1 MWSNFLAPVDQT
13 MDSAITGQIT
23 IQRRSIR
30 ETNCAIQ
37 WIVICYPVDSAIQRL
52 NNRGLDR
59 SWILNDRIYVQT
71 KELRKSS
78 SSVYVYNVAKKSTI
92 KCDKLTEFFLL
103 IKTLCFFNVLNAV
116 AVVVRELTKP
126 RL

>member
-1 MWSNFLAPVDQT
+1 MWCNFLAPVDQT

-23 IQRRSIR
+23 IQRISIR
-30 ETNCAIQ
+30 ETNWAIHG
-37 WIVICYPVDSAIQRL
+37 IDFYPVDSAIQSL

-59 SWILNDRIYVQT
+59 SWTLNDRIYVQT

-78 SSVYVYNVAKKSTI
+78 SCVYVYNVAKKSTI
-92 KCDKLTEFFLL
+92 KCDKLTELFSAYKDPCLFS
-103 IKTLCFFNVLNAV
+103 VLV

-126 RL
+126 RP

>member
-23 IQRRSIR
+23 IQRISIR
-30 ETNCAIQ
+30 ETNCAIHG
-37 WIVICYPVDSAIQRL
+37 IDFYPVDSAIQRL

-59 SWILNDRIYVQT
+59 GWILNDRIYVQT

-92 KCDKLTEFFLL
+92 KCDKLTELFFAYKDPSL
-103 IKTLCFFNVLNAV
+103 F
-116 AVVVRELTKP
+116 
-126 RL
+126 

>member
-23 IQRRSIR
+23 IQRISIR

-92 KCDKLTEFFLL
+92 KCDKLTELFFAYKDPSL
-103 IKTLCFFNVLNAV
+103 F
-116 AVVVRELTKP
+116 
-126 RL
+126 

>member
-1 MWSNFLAPVDQT
+1 MWSNFLAPVVQT
-13 MDSAITGQIT
+13 LHSAITEQIT
-23 IQRRSIR
+23 IQRISIR
-30 ETNCAIQ
+30 ETNCVIE

-52 NNRGLDR
+52 NNRSLDR

-92 KCDKLTEFFLL
+92 KCDKLTEMFFAYKDPLL
-103 IKTLCFFNVLNAV
+103 F
-116 AVVVRELTKP
+116 
-126 RL
+126 

>member
-23 IQRRSIR
+23 IQRISIR
-30 ETNCAIQ
+30 ETNCAIN
-37 WIVICYPVDSAIQRL
+37 WIDFYPVDSAIQRL

-59 SWILNDRIYVQT
+59 CWILKDRIYVQT

-92 KCDKLTEFFLL
+92 KCDKLTEFFFCL
-103 IKTLCFFNVLNAV
+103 
-116 AVVVRELTKP
+116 
-126 RL
+126 

>member
-1 MWSNFLAPVDQT
+1 MWSKFLAPVDQT

-23 IQRRSIR
+23 IQRISIR

-92 KCDKLTEFFLL
+92 KCDKLTELFFAYKDPCL
-103 IKTLCFFNVLNAV
+103 FSVLV

-126 RL
+126 RP

>member
-13 MDSAITGQIT
+13 MDSTITGQIT
-23 IQRRSIR
+23 IQRIGIR

-92 KCDKLTEFFLL
+92 RCDKLTELFFAYKDPLL
-103 IKTLCFFNVLNAV
+103 F
-116 AVVVRELTKP
+116 
-126 RL
+126 

>member
-13 MDSAITGQIT
+13 MDSGITGQIT
-23 IQRRSIR
+23 IQRISIR

-37 WIVICYPVDSAIQRL
+37 WIVICYPVDSASQHL

-59 SWILNDRIYVQT
+59 SWILKDRIYVQT

-78 SSVYVYNVAKKSTI
+78 SSVYVYNVEKKSTI
-92 KCDKLTEFFLL
+92 KCDKLTEVFFAHTDPLL
-103 IKTLCFFNVLNAV
+103 F
-116 AVVVRELTKP
+116 
-126 RL
+126 

>member
-1 MWSNFLAPVDQT
+1 MLENYRARLPVFSSYLVCLCSVRSPVSNRKR
-13 MDSAITGQIT
+13 SAQPR
-23 IQRRSIR
+23 QRRRKCHLTSR
-30 ETNCAIQ
+30 CAIQ

-52 NNRGLDR
+52 NNQGLDR

-92 KCDKLTEFFLL
+92 KCDKLTEFFFAYKDPLL
-103 IKTLCFFNVLNAV
+103 F
-116 AVVVRELTKP
+116 
-126 RL
+126 

>member
-1 MWSNFLAPVDQT
+1 MWSNFLTPVDQT
-13 MDSAITGQIT
+13 MDSTITGQIT

-52 NNRGLDR
+52 NNRGLDQ

-78 SSVYVYNVAKKSTI
+78 SSVYVYNVAKNSTI
-92 KCDKLTEFFLL
+92 KCDKLTEFFFAYKDPLL
-103 IKTLCFFNVLNAV
+103 F
-116 AVVVRELTKP
+116 
-126 RL
+126 